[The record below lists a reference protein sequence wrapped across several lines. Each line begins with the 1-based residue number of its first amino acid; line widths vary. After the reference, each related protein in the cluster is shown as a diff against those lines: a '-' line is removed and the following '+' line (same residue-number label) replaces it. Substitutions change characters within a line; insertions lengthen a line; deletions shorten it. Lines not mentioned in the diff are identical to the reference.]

1 MFEKF
6 GEIGSA
12 EKLNELAENLVNEGD
27 YDSLKAL
34 AKENGIDEEFANDF
48 INGNSEQ
55 FVDTVTAAVGK
66 ISVETDDL
74 KPKGL
79 MEDWVS
85 YIEAEAMEDENLAKA
100 VRREGKSLKGCMAAL
115 LEVAFQ
121 TRQAVDKGILD
132 KVKLNPKPSRVEFG
146 VPNMREAKKIIRD
159 YYLGGKE

>member
-12 EKLNELAENLVNEGD
+12 EKLNELAENLVNEGN

-48 INGNSEQ
+48 INGDSEQ
-55 FVDTVTAAVGK
+55 FVDAVTAAVGK
-66 ISVETDDL
+66 ISIEADEL

-85 YIEAEAMEDENLAKA
+85 YIEAEALEDEALAEA
-100 VRREGKSLKGCMAAL
+100 VRKEGKSLKGCMAAL

-121 TRQAVDKGILD
+121 TRQAVDKEILD

-146 VPNMREAKKIIRD
+146 VPNMREARKIIRG

>member
-48 INGNSEQ
+48 INGDSEQ
-55 FVDTVTAAVGK
+55 FVDAVTAAVGK
-66 ISVETDDL
+66 ISIEADEL
-74 KPKGL
+74 KTKGL

-85 YIEAEAMEDENLAKA
+85 YIEAEALEDEALAKA
-100 VRREGKSLKGCMAAL
+100 VRKEGKSLKGCMAAL
-115 LEVAFQ
+115 LEAAFK
-121 TRQAVDKGILD
+121 TRKAVDKGILD

-146 VPNMREAKKIIRD
+146 VPNMREARKIIRG

>member
-48 INGNSEQ
+48 INGDSEQ
-55 FVDTVTAAVGK
+55 FVDAVTAAVGK
-66 ISVETDDL
+66 ISIEADEL

-85 YIEAEAMEDENLAKA
+85 YIEAEALEDEALAKA
-100 VRREGKSLKGCMAAL
+100 VRKEGKSLKGCMAAL

-121 TRQAVDKGILD
+121 TRQAVDKEILD

-146 VPNMREAKKIIRD
+146 VPNMREARKIIRG